1 LSPSISISETNRI
14 ARFSSSMALKFA
26 KREETEEEEEQQQ
39 QQQQEHQHVCRESVF
54 FRRLTMK
61 VEEGH
66 GQSTFGLEH
75 KGTGCWCCRSSWRID
90 RSPPRR
96 TDLKIRKTKQTKSK
110 VIIPTSK

>member
-1 LSPSISISETNRI
+1 
-14 ARFSSSMALKFA
+14 MALKFT
-26 KREETEEEEEQQQ
+26 KREETKEEEEQQQQQQ

-66 GQSTFGLEH
+66 GQSTFGLER
-75 KGTGCWCCRSSWRID
+75 KGTGCSCCRSSWRID

-96 TDLKIRKTKQTKSK
+96 TDLKIRKRKQTKSK